1 MPDTADAINSQ
12 ALKAARKRHG
22 LSQQQ
27 LADAIRCTKDTVS
40 RWERGMSS
48 RVRPHLREPL
58 CKTLHVTWEQL
69 TKPVDQTSGESA
81 YLNPTV
87 RASISEHARTSLQ
100 LVAARYEVRP
110 QNVLD
115 IAPLLF
121 AIVAERSLL
130 ERNRRLW
137 ELRDAIECAE
147 GILSEHFRHFG
158 GCGVS
163 THNVDSEDPFW
174 AEKAALEKRDIFG
187 NQLFHTEGPFFHFV
201 RNLAKGLPKDAVGPI
216 DATLGGSTIGQYRI
230 AEDTLR
236 DITGIS
242 GEDEESEQLLDH
254 IRSGLINLAEC
265 VRAKRGRDE
274 EQYRQ
279 WLSEELSRAEAES
292 QRRLEEF
299 GHSLGL
305 PPDVAK
311 SVLEQGSE
319 Q

>member
-1 MPDTADAINSQ
+1 MPGTADAINPQ
-12 ALKAARKRHG
+12 ALKAARTRHG

-27 LADAIRCTKDTVS
+27 LADAIRCTKDTIS
-40 RWERGMSS
+40 RWERGTSS
-48 RVRPHLREPL
+48 RVRSHLREPL
-58 CKTLHVTWEQL
+58 CKRLHVTWEQL
-69 TKPVDQTSGESA
+69 TKPAEQTSGESA

-87 RASISEHARTSLQ
+87 RASISEHARASLQ
-100 LVAARYEVRP
+100 LVAARYGVRP

-130 ERNRRLW
+130 ERERRLR
-137 ELRDAIECAE
+137 ELRDAVEHAD
-147 GILSEHFRHFG
+147 GVVSEYFRHLG
-158 GCGVS
+158 GSVAARDRDG
-163 THNVDSEDPFW
+163 EDPLW
-174 AEKAALEKRDIFG
+174 AEEAALKNRDVFG
-187 NQLFHTEGPFFHFV
+187 SQTHDEGPFIHFV
-201 RNLAKGLPKDAVGPI
+201 RSLAKGLPDDAVVSI
-216 DATLGGSTIGQYRI
+216 DSTFGGSTVGQYRI

-236 DITGIS
+236 DVTGIS

-265 VRAKRGRDE
+265 VRAKRDSDE
-274 EQYRQ
+274 GQYRQ
-279 WLSEELSRAEAES
+279 WLSEELSRAGAES

-299 GHSLGL
+299 WHSLGL

-311 SVLEQGSE
+311 NVLEQGSE